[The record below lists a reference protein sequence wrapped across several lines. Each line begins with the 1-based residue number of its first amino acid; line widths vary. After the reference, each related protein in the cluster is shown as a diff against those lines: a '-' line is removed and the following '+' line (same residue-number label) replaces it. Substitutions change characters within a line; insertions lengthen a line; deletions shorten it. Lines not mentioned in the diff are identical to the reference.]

1 MSPDEYPRGQ
11 PNPPQYPEQS
21 PDLFQ
26 GGFGAPREQYPRQD
40 GQYRGQDEPYRG
52 QDEQY
57 PAQDEYGALP
67 YDDYDPY
74 QSDPP
79 NSGRGRMVALFVGLS
94 VIGLLIGIGAAK
106 LLGGKDGTLPLT
118 QPPTATAAAAQP
130 TDKPTKNS
138 DHKPTPTPSATKAA
152 NYRSIPQD
160 PTSEKGL
167 DFGFMT
173 KVGDKDG
180 TVTLRF
186 DRATFYSG
194 AAATKHNK
202 GVPPDDDYLI
212 VNTNKALRSFE
223 VDPQA
228 SIVASTRLA
237 NEPGGQSGEAL
248 TLSEFVTN
256 AQTALD
262 DSKVPIWV
270 RHTNGLTG
278 PITALAEQYLP

>member
-26 GGFGAPREQYPRQD
+26 GGFGAQRGQYPR
-40 GQYRGQDEPYRG
+40 

-106 LLGGKDGTLPLT
+106 LLGGDDGTAPVT
-118 QPPTATAAAAQP
+118 QPPTATAAAAEP
-130 TDKPTKNS
+130 TDEPTKDS
-138 DHKPTPTPSATKAA
+138 DDKATPTPNATKAA

-160 PTSEKGL
+160 PSSEKGL
-167 DFGFMT
+167 DFGYLT
-173 KVGDKDG
+173 KVNEKDG

-212 VNTNKALRSFE
+212 VNTNKALRSFP
-223 VDPQA
+223 VDPKA

-237 NEPGGQSGEAL
+237 NEPGGESGEAL

-256 AQTALD
+256 SQTALN